1 MIRQVRGTRI
11 LLAALTVLIVLC
23 TASTALADPRYE
35 VMNAPEGVY
44 WRSEPN
50 WAAAERI
57 TGFGVYNGTI
67 IEVHCYQ
74 SGTTVEGSADTMWE
88 QATDVGGSGYG
99 SGWVNEHFI
108 NDGQPINQPSPGVGP
123 CNPPPPPH
131 EEAPPPPAE
140 EHHEEPPTSGGQVF
154 PIFNAEGG
162 IYYRSSPHWAD
173 TPATPGVGVYNGDQ
187 VQLICGAFGDPVG
200 PFNDTAW
207 SYVNNLSR
215 SVGDGWVDEHFINDG
230 AADNAFVSGEPMC
243 GAEIPGATGGG
254 GSGSSGSGGSSPVPP
269 PSPYHDG
276 GSLYY
281 SPYNDDW
288 INYKGKSH
296 NKYVKSP
303 AQRTL
308 HRNEW
313 NAKNGCYPDIPNYDG
328 EDAGSRI
335 TTVAAWSVA
344 KNAPFA
350 LLDLSPP
357 AWVSQINY
365 IILYDPGT
373 YQEYEE
379 AKCEPSA
386 KASKTLANWL
396 AASSGHHLLVLG
408 GEVLA
413 GDNYRGIQHFLFAA
427 AKSYHNKPGQDVR
440 RQIIV
445 CPYPTLSHEEVWIDF
460 NRQMTAAPITDISNC
475 PSVAGVGKPRGWTP

>member
-1 MIRQVRGTRI
+1 MHHVRSKRMIV
-11 LLAALTVLIVLC
+11 LVLIVILSAMA
-23 TASTALADPRYE
+23 ASTAAADPTYT
-35 VMNAPEGVY
+35 VMNAEGGIY

-50 WAAAERI
+50 WNAAEAI
-57 TGFGVYNGTI
+57 SGFGVYNGTTI
-67 IEVHCYQ
+67 AVHCYQ
-74 SGTTVEGSADTMWE
+74 SGTSVPGSADTMWE
-88 QATDVGGSGYG
+88 QATDVAGPGYG
-99 SGWVNEHFI
+99 SGWLNEHFI

-123 CNPPPPPH
+123 CNPPPH
-131 EEAPPPPAE
+131 EEAPPQPVE
-140 EHHEEPPTSGGQVF
+140 EHHEETPASGGSVF

-162 IYYRSSPHWAD
+162 IYYRYGPHWSE
-173 TPATPGVGVYNGDQ
+173 TTSTPGVGVYNGDR
-187 VQLICGAFGDPVG
+187 VELICGAFGDPVG

-215 SVGDGWVDEHFINDG
+215 PVGKGWVNEHFINDG
-230 AADNAFVSGEPMC
+230 AADNAFVSGEQMC
-243 GAEIPGATGGG
+243 NPGTGSGGGGGGG
-254 GSGSSGSGGSSPVPP
+254 GSTSP
-269 PSPYHDG
+269 PSTPYHDG

-288 INYKGKSH
+288 IDYKGKKHSKH
-296 NKYVKSP
+296 VKPP

-308 HRNEW
+308 HRSEW
-313 NAKNGCYPDIPNYDG
+313 NARGGCYPDIPNYDG

-373 YQEYEE
+373 YKEYEE
-379 AKCEPSA
+379 AKCEPST
-386 KASKTLANWL
+386 KASRTLANWL
-396 AASSGHHLLVLG
+396 AANQSHHLLVVG

-413 GDNYRGIQHFLFAA
+413 GDNYRGIQHFLFAD
-427 AKSYHNKPGQDVR
+427 AKNYHNKSGQNIR

-445 CPYPTLSHEEVWIDF
+445 CPYPKLSHEDVWI
-460 NRQMTAAPITDISNC
+460 NLNKQMTAAPITNINNC
-475 PSVAGVGKPRGWTP
+475 PPVAGVGKPKGWTP